1 MPLPNHL
8 LKIERS
14 LWTNDAEVYERTL
27 VEDAVLVFAETGAIT
42 RDTALAAIRQE
53 NSDGRRWASVE
64 FDDVRCVFA
73 TADTTMFTYRA
84 RARWEHE
91 TTQISVLASSLYVN
105 RDGAW
110 RLVFHQQT
118 PSASRM
124 T

>member
-1 MPLPNHL
+1 MR
-8 LKIERS
+8 KII
-14 LWTNDAEVYERTL
+14 A
-27 VEDAVLVFAETGAIT
+27 
-42 RDTALAAIRQE
+42 ALQV
-53 NSDGRRWASVE
+53 SVDGFIE
-64 FDDVRCVFA
+64 GP
-73 TADTTMFTYRA
+73 MLTYRA

>member
-1 MPLPNHL
+1 MPLPNQL
-8 LKIERS
+8 VKIERS

-27 VEDAVLVFAETGAIT
+27 VEDGVRMFAETGVIT

-64 FDDVRCVFA
+64 FDDVRRVSA
-73 TADTTMFTYRA
+73 TADATMLTYRA

-91 TTQISVLASSLYVN
+91 TTQISMLASSLYVN

-110 RLVFHQQT
+110 RLVVHQQT

>member
-1 MPLPNHL
+1 
-8 LKIERS
+8 
-14 LWTNDAEVYERTL
+14 
-27 VEDAVLVFAETGAIT
+27 VFAETGVIT

-64 FDDVRCVFA
+64 FDDVRCVSA
-73 TADTTMFTYRA
+73 TPDATMLAYRA

-118 PSASRM
+118 PSPGGSHAVGRARIQDRPGGSPLRDCSVAKGPR
-124 T
+124 TRI